1 MVNETVSETLMT
13 ATELA
18 DYLRLSKASIY
29 RLSEDGTIPTI
40 RLGIYTIR
48 FKLSDVMKALEN
60 HGSKR

>member
-1 MVNETVSETLMT
+1 MT
-13 ATELA
+13 AGELA

-40 RLGIYTIR
+40 RLGIFTIR
-48 FKLSDVMKALEN
+48 FRLSDVMEALEN

>member
-1 MVNETVSETLMT
+1 MVNETTSEALMT
-13 ATELA
+13 AGELA

-40 RLGIYTIR
+40 RLGIFTIR
-48 FKLSDVMKALEN
+48 FRLSDVMEALEN